1 MIWRYFVTPLPTKLA
16 ASQLDEREFVLP
28 LCHPHQSH
36 AERRVHLLLRQEH
49 GRIQG
54 QRLPRGRRRV
64 LYAGK
69 LRGLL
74 LDLPRPLSDQHPGW
88 WGGAHPFA
96 LLDTTVVHN
105 GEISSYDANRRF
117 IEMFGYSC
125 DLLTDTEVITYII
138 DYLGRKLGLTYSEIA
153 NVIAAPFWSTIEKQE
168 PKERERLTYLRNA
181 FASLMVTGPFSILVG
196 YTGGLMAL
204 NDRPQAAQHGRRRKG
219 RHRISSPPRNAR
231 SASSSLSWISWA
243 PRAAASRSSL
253 I

>member
-1 MIWRYFVTPLPTKLA
+1 MGVFKANGFPEDVGEYYMLENYEAYSWT
-16 ASQLDEREFVLP
+16 
-28 LCHPHQSH
+28 C
-36 AERRVHLLLRQEH
+36 H
-49 GRIQG
+49 GRY
-54 QRLPRGRRRV
+54 PTNT
-64 LYAGK
+64 
-69 LRGLL
+69 
-74 LDLPRPLSDQHPGW
+74 PGW

-204 NDRPQAAQHGRRRKG
+204 NDRLKLRALMAAEKGSMVYMASEQAAIELVCPDAENMRAIGGGEPFVVQLDSVVAAKAAADTDAENDPHNAPLAHEVGVLPRRKE
-219 RHRISSPPRNAR
+219 A
-231 SASSSLSWISWA
+231 
-243 PRAAASRSSL
+243 
-253 I
+253 